1 MSILIKSARII
12 DVKSDFNGKTLDIL
26 IEKGVITKIS
36 NSIKSNDA
44 KIINLKN
51 LHVLSLIHI

>member
-12 DVKSDFNGKTLDIL
+12 DAKSDFNGKTQDIL

-36 NSIKSNDA
+36 SSIKSDNA
-44 KIINLKN
+44 KIINLKTI
-51 LHVLSLIHI
+51 LFFQ